1 MPVFLSSTACT
12 PSPPL
17 CSHQDPSPG
26 SLLRPFSCGTSLF
39 LSRRPAPSAHP
50 SFPCHSVPLSP
61 VMLRRTLRSV
71 QAFRPTP
78 TVPRVLPFHRCRFLS
93 SRGDRHFSPPS
104 VHYPVR
110 SGFGTNARIWCVAI
124 SVSWTPSGLFPF
136 LSDLVRVPH
145 SNASPC
151 LSFLPFLGC
160 GPFLPFLC
168 LAREGCCSPTTFNR
182 LISFSFLFFL
192 SFFSFP
198 FLFRLSAVRIC
209 IRSYFLIVFFSLV
222 IYFISLFFVDL
233 FRLANFRF
241 SLSFSLFALLFLE
254 RHNSC
259 VFLSR

>member
-39 LSRRPAPSAHP
+39 LSRCPAPSAHP

-104 VHYPVR
+104 VHYPLLGAFSGPTR
-110 SGFGTNARIWCVAI
+110 GFGAWRFRCPGPLPASSPFFLTLSEFPIP
-124 SVSWTPSGLFPF
+124 TPVPAF
-136 LSDLVRVPH
+136 LS
-145 SNASPC
+145 C
-151 LSFLPFLGC
+151 L
-160 GPFLPFLC
+160 
-168 LAREGCCSPTTFNR
+168 
-182 LISFSFLFFL
+182 FSDAVL
-192 SFFSFP
+192 S
-198 FLFRLSAVRIC
+198 
-209 IRSYFLIVFFSLV
+209 
-222 IYFISLFFVDL
+222 
-233 FRLANFRF
+233 
-241 SLSFSLFALLFLE
+241 SLSFVLPGRDVVAQQHSTG
-254 RHNSC
+254 
-259 VFLSR
+259 